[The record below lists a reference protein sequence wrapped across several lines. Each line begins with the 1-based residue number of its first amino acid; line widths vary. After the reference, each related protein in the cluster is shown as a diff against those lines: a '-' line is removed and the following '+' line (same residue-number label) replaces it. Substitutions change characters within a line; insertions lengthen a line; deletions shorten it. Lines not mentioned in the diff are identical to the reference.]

1 MARITSEPSGSR
13 VRPAC
18 TPFAVRL
25 IILMPRVIL
34 VTAVL
39 IVTEQLV
46 TQGSTGEQQKY
57 RNMSLMAET
66 PLNVDPYFQS

>member
-1 MARITSEPSGSR
+1 
-13 VRPAC
+13 
-18 TPFAVRL
+18 
-25 IILMPRVIL
+25 MPRVIL